1 MKKIFIA
8 VAITVL
14 SNQAFS
20 QVRGN
25 SSYNQT
31 TIEDNAALTNLTN
44 DGNITLSISGL
55 LNAKA
60 DTYVA
65 FFHILQVGH
74 TASMTDSLMNVRI
87 KKFKSI
93 IQRSGLDTS
102 SVHTD
107 MISFVPKYE
116 VQVFKKLFSKTFNEV
131 PDGFEMQ
138 KNVIVNYKK
147 PDQLNTIV
155 TAAASAEIYDLVK
168 VDYFVNDI
176 EKEHGRLREN
186 ALKIFKE
193 RLKTLQVAGIKID
206 SLKTTFA
213 DDFGTTLPQERYG
226 QYQAIARP
234 SFKGKDAPGEG
245 SKLSYYEPTASRYY
259 QALSYDDF
267 DFVINPI
274 VSEPMVQL
282 TYQMKVRFTLKSEK
296 QKPQPAN
303 YLFIGSN
310 GQVQKLDLNIP

>member
-1 MKKIFIA
+1 MKKIFVA
-8 VAITVL
+8 VAIIVL

-25 SSYNQT
+25 ASYNQT
-31 TIEDNAALTNLTN
+31 VMQDNTAQTNMT
-44 DGNITLSISGL
+44 DGSITLSISGL

-93 IQRSGLDTS
+93 LQRSGIDTS

-107 MISFVPKYE
+107 IISFVPKYD

-138 KNVIVNYKK
+138 KNLIVNYKN
-147 PDQLNTIV
+147 PVQLNAIV

-176 EKEHGRLREN
+176 EKEYGRLREN
-186 ALKIFKE
+186 TVKIFKE
-193 RLKTLQVAGIKID
+193 RLKTLKIAGIKID

-213 DDFGTTLPQERYG
+213 DDFGTTLPQNRYG

-234 SFKGKDAPGEG
+234 SFKGKDAGGEA
-245 SKLSYYEPTASRYY
+245 SKFSFYEPTASRYY
-259 QALSYDDF
+259 QALSYDNF
-267 DFVINPI
+267 DFVINPV

-282 TYQMKVRFTLKSEK
+282 TYQMKVKFTLVVEK
-296 QKPQPAN
+296 EQADN

-310 GQVQKLDLNIP
+310 GQVQKLNLNRP